1 MKIFITGTNG
11 FIGRNLKEYFQGR
24 YDGLCCPERQELN
37 LLDSQA
43 VYEYLTKNE
52 FDVVIH
58 CAITITSVEENLKM
72 YFNLERC
79 SQYFGKMFCIGSG
92 AEYDKNNYIP
102 KMKEEYLGKHIP
114 FDAYGFSKYVIAK
127 DIESKHRNIYNL
139 RLFGIYG
146 KYEDY
151 KRRFIS
157 NNICRVLSG
166 LNISIN
172 KNVYFDYLYVDDF
185 LRIVEM
191 FINKDAEKRSYN
203 ICTGRSIDLLSLAK
217 IIRQI
222 DGRDILIDIKEDGLN
237 AEYSGDNTR
246 FLQEFG
252 KFNFIQP
259 EEATSQLFHWYKDK
273 SGLVFNAKDYEK

>member
-11 FIGRNLKEYFQGR
+11 FIGRNLKEYFQDK
-24 YDGLCCPERQELN
+24 YDSIYYPERQELD

-43 VYEYLTKNE
+43 VYEYLAKNE
-52 FDVVIH
+52 FDIVIH
-58 CAITITSVEENLKM
+58 CAITLTSVEENLKM

-79 SQYFGKMFCIGSG
+79 SKFFGKMFCVGSG
-92 AEYDKNNYIP
+92 AEYDKDSYIP
-102 KMKEEYLGKHIP
+102 KMKEEYFGKHIP
-114 FDAYGFSKYVIAK
+114 SDTYGFSKYVIAK

-157 NNICRVLSG
+157 NNIYRVLSG
-166 LNISIN
+166 LNISIK
-172 KNVYFDYLYVDDF
+172 KNVYFDYLYIDDF
-185 LRIVEM
+185 SRIVEM
-191 FINKDAEKRSYN
+191 FINKDVAKRSYN
-203 ICTGRSIDLLSLAK
+203 ICTGQSVDLLLLAE

-222 DGRDILIDIKEDGLN
+222 NGRDIFIDIKEDGLGV
-237 AEYSGDNTR
+237 EYSGDNGL

-252 KFNFIQP
+252 EFDFTQP
-259 EEATSQLFHWYKDK
+259 EKAISQLYHWYKDK
-273 SGLVFNAKDYEK
+273 SGLVFDAKETV